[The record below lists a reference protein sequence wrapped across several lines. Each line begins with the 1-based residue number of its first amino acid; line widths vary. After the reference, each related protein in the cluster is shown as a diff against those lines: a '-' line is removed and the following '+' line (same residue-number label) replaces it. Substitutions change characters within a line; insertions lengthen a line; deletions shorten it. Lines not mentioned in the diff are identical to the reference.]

1 LQMLDPWRQLLG
13 NWVQS
18 NKIGLWVVGSLVA
31 IGGILILSEA
41 TEFVGYSLFVFAV
54 LAAWILWPSKPKGDD
69 GEGSGQTRTRLA
81 IVLGLAVGIVLTIV
95 GFGYAAGAEGSVV
108 ALYPMFAG
116 LAILA
121 VILLIG
127 IARFIRNLQKRRR

>member
-1 LQMLDPWRQLLG
+1 MLDPWRQLLD
-13 NWVQS
+13 NWIRS

-31 IGGILILSEA
+31 IGGILVLFEA
-41 TEFVGYSLFVFAV
+41 TEFVGYSIFIFAV
-54 LAAWILWPSKPKGDD
+54 LGAWILWPRKPKGGD
-69 GEGSGQTRTRLA
+69 GGGSGQTRTRVA
-81 IVLGLAVGIVLTIV
+81 VVLGLAVGIVLTIV

-127 IARFIRNLQKRRR
+127 IARFITNLQKRKR

>member
-1 LQMLDPWRQLLG
+1 MLDLWRQLLG
-13 NWVQS
+13 SWVQS
-18 NKIGLWVVGSLVA
+18 NKLGLWVVGSLVA
-31 IGGILILSEA
+31 IGGILILFEA
-41 TEFVGYSLFVFAV
+41 TEFVGYSFFIFAV
-54 LAAWILWPSKPKGDD
+54 LAMWILWPSKPKG
-69 GEGSGQTRTRLA
+69 GGGGGGSGQTRTRAA
-81 IVLGLAVGIVLTIV
+81 IVLGLAVGIVLAIV

-127 IARFIRNLQKRRR
+127 IAKFIRNLQKRMR

>member
-1 LQMLDPWRQLLG
+1 MLDPWRQMLG
-13 NWVQS
+13 NWIRS

-31 IGGILILSEA
+31 IGGILVLFEA
-41 TEFVGYSLFVFAV
+41 TEFVGYSIFIFAV
-54 LAAWILWPSKPKGDD
+54 LGAWILWPSKPKGGD
-69 GEGSGQTRTRLA
+69 GGGSDQTRTRAA

-127 IARFIRNLQKRRR
+127 IARFITNLRKRKR

>member
-1 LQMLDPWRQLLG
+1 MLDPWRQLLG
-13 NWVQS
+13 NWIRS

-31 IGGILILSEA
+31 IGGILILFEA
-41 TEFVGYSLFVFAV
+41 TEFVGYSIFIFAV
-54 LAAWILWPSKPKGDD
+54 LVAWILWPRKPKG
-69 GEGSGQTRTRLA
+69 GGGGGSDQIRTRLA

-95 GFGYAAGAEGSVV
+95 GFGGAAGAEGSVV

-127 IARFIRNLQKRRR
+127 IAQFIRNLQRRKR